1 MSINV
6 TSYNQSG
13 PRRRKHRNSDA
24 SRLQIFVTTLKI
36 SIPFCILFTAAII
49 RVMWTSQAES
59 LNKESVSLEGRISD
73 IDRETANLNIMIEQQ
88 SGKNILAQVKK
99 YNLDLHYPLAGQI
112 KKFDV
117 REKTVQK
124 PATVVK
130 QPVAKQPAAA
140 KPILVT
146 QRNAPKNDA
155 PSKYNR

>member
-13 PRRRKHRNSDA
+13 PRRRKSRNSDT
-24 SRLQIFVTTLKI
+24 SRLQIFATTLKI

-59 LNKESVSLEGRISD
+59 LNKESVSLEGRLSD

-112 KKFDV
+112 KKFDLK
-117 REKTVQK
+117 EKTVQK
-124 PATVVK
+124 VAPAVK
-130 QPVAKQPAAA
+130 QPVAQTPNA
-140 KPILVT
+140 KPIVVT
-146 QRNAPKNDA
+146 QRNAPKNNVPA
-155 PSKYNR
+155 KYYR

>member
-6 TSYNQSG
+6 TSYSQSG
-13 PRRRKHRNSDA
+13 PRRRKSRNSGV
-24 SRLQIFVTTLKI
+24 SRFQIFATTLKI

-59 LNKESVSLEGRISD
+59 INKESVSLEGRISD
-73 IDRETANLNIMIEQQ
+73 IDRETANLNILIEQQ

-112 KKFDV
+112 KKFDLK
-117 REKTVQK
+117 EKTVQK
-124 PATVVK
+124 TEPAAK
-130 QPVAKQPAAA
+130 EPVAKQTVNP

-146 QRNAPKNDA
+146 QRNAPKNSIPA
-155 PSKYNR
+155 KYNR